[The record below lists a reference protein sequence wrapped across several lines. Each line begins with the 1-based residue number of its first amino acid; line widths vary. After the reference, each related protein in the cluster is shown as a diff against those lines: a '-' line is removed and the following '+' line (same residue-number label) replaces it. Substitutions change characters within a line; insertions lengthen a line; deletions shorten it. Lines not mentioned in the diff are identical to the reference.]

1 MKDINDNNEKMLYT
15 EVWGDRVILREL
27 AIACLLGIILTMSFF
42 IIGQKIF
49 NSMESLDKSLADG
62 YALIVGVAGCLLSG
76 FISAKLFKP
85 KRIVEEKVEF
95 EDIEEILKSA
105 GITVEEE
112 IEALS
117 TADKD
122 VIQELEDLKLYG
134 LLALI
139 PEDSPNYKEE
149 YKIKAQEV

>member
-1 MKDINDNNEKMLYT
+1 MNHNKDLNEKKKYT

-27 AIACLLGIILTMSFF
+27 AIACLLGIVLTMSFF
-42 IIGQKIF
+42 IIGQRIF
-49 NSMESLDKSLADG
+49 HSMESLDKSLADG
-62 YALIVGVAGCLLSG
+62 YALIVGVAGCILSG
-76 FISAKLFKP
+76 VISAKLFKP

-122 VIQELEDLKLYG
+122 VIKELEDLKLYG

-139 PEDSPNYKEE
+139 PEDSANYKAE
-149 YKIKAQEV
+149 YKIKAEEA